1 MRPPEFA
8 DVERTHAAALVN
20 LILWLLLAAA
30 LITAPLF
37 FVGES
42 FSQTHLGRVLLSN
55 GGTALGALG
64 LLALLRRGKVELV
77 SQLVT
82 WGLFALISAL
92 SATNG
97 EPIHVN
103 VINFLLVVVVAHRL
117 LSPAGF
123 YAVALACS
131 AAMGAI
137 AIQQTLA
144 ATGTEP
150 AFERATESLVQ
161 FLPTFLVIVL
171 VLRLGRRMSQR
182 RSSL

>member
-8 DVERTHAAALVN
+8 DVERTHGAALVN
-20 LILWLLLAAA
+20 LILWLLFTAA

-42 FSQTHLGRVLLSN
+42 FSQTHLVRVLLSN
-55 GGTALGALG
+55 GGTVLGVLV

-77 SQLVT
+77 AQLVT
-82 WGLFALISAL
+82 WGLFALITAL

-103 VINFLLVVVVAHRL
+103 VINFMLVVVIAHRL
-117 LSPAGF
+117 LSSASF
-123 YAVALACS
+123 YAVALAC
-131 AAMGAI
+131 AVAMGAI
-137 AIQQTLA
+137 AIQQTIA

-150 AFERATESLVQ
+150 ALERATESLVQ

-171 VLRLGRRMSQR
+171 VLRLDRRR
-182 RSSL
+182 A

>member
-8 DVERTHAAALVN
+8 DVERTRAAKLVN
-20 LILWLLLAAA
+20 LILWLLFAAA

-42 FSQTHLGRVLLSN
+42 FSQTHLVRVLLSN
-55 GGTALGALG
+55 GGTAIGALG
-64 LLALLRRGKVELV
+64 LLAVLRRGKVELV
-77 SQLVT
+77 GQFVT
-82 WGLFALISAL
+82 WGLFLLITAL

-103 VINFLLVVVVAHRL
+103 VINFMLVVVIAHRL
-117 LSPAGF
+117 LSRASF
-123 YAVALACS
+123 YAVAAACA
-131 AAMGAI
+131 AAMAAI

-171 VLRLGRRMSQR
+171 VLRLDRRR
-182 RSSL
+182 A

>member
-8 DVERTHAAALVN
+8 DAERTHAAALVN
-20 LILWLLLAAA
+20 LILWLLFVAA
-30 LITAPLF
+30 LLTAPLF

-42 FSQTHLGRVLLSN
+42 FSQTHLVRVLLSN

-64 LLALLRRGKVELV
+64 LLALLRRGRVELV
-77 SQLVT
+77 AQLVS

-103 VINFLLVVVVAHRL
+103 VINFLLVVVIAHRL
-117 LSPAGF
+117 LSRAGF
-123 YAVALACS
+123 YAIAFSCA
-131 AAMGAI
+131 AAMAAI
-137 AIQQTLA
+137 AIQQTFA

-150 AFERATESLVQ
+150 VFERATESLVQ

-171 VLRLGRRMSQR
+171 VLRLDRRR
-182 RSSL
+182 A